1 MLKKDKLITFIKYL
15 ILGIAAFIVIA
26 PIIYIVSSSFMGVSE
41 VEKIIGNNKCDFIPE
56 SFTLIQYYELL
67 LRKPQFLLKF
77 MNSIILTVPIIL
89 GQVLISVFGAYAFA
103 KIQFR
108 HKNKIFFLF
117 ILLMVMPY
125 QVTLVPVYIIL
136 KKINLIGSYFSVILP
151 NIFSTFGVF
160 LLTQFIK
167 SIPDEQCLAAK
178 IDGASH
184 IKILFQI
191 ILPQCK
197 GAIVSLVI
205 LCFIDN
211 WNMIEQP
218 LILLSED
225 KQPMSIFLSHINE
238 ASVGVA
244 FAAGVLFII
253 PSILIFIKGEK
264 ALLQGIQHID
274 SK

>member
-1 MLKKDKLITFIKYL
+1 M
-15 ILGIAAFIVIA
+15 
-26 PIIYIVSSSFMGVSE
+26 
-41 VEKIIGNNKCDFIPE
+41 
-56 SFTLIQYYELL
+56 
-67 LRKPQFLLKF
+67 
-77 MNSIILTVPIIL
+77 
-89 GQVLISVFGAYAFA
+89 
-103 KIQFR
+103 
-108 HKNKIFFLF
+108 
-117 ILLMVMPY
+117 
-125 QVTLVPVYIIL
+125 
-136 KKINLIGSYFSVILP
+136 
-151 NIFSTFGVF
+151 
-160 LLTQFIK
+160 
-167 SIPDEQCLAAK
+167 
-178 IDGASH
+178 
-184 IKILFQI
+184 FQI